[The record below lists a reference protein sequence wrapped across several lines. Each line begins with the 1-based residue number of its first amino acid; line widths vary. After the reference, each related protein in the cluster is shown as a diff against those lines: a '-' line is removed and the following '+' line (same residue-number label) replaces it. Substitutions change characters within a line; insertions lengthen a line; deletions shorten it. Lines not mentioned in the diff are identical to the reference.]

1 VPGVFVLFQ
10 RPGSLFLNKVCGS
23 QEVLKRTTASA
34 LLKGVLRMSKSP
46 WGWRP
51 TVVRRLINVV
61 QAAGLQV
68 ERIEMAPDGRL
79 IVVPRDATTIDA
91 QPTENRNEWDA

>member
-1 VPGVFVLFQ
+1 
-10 RPGSLFLNKVCGS
+10 
-23 QEVLKRTTASA
+23 
-34 LLKGVLRMSKSP
+34 MSKSP

-91 QPTENRNEWDA
+91 QPTDTRNEWDA

>member
-1 VPGVFVLFQ
+1 
-10 RPGSLFLNKVCGS
+10 
-23 QEVLKRTTASA
+23 
-34 LLKGVLRMSKSP
+34 MSKNP

-51 TVVRRLINVV
+51 AVVRRLINVV

-79 IVVPRDATTIDA
+79 IVVPRDAVTIEA
-91 QPTENRNEWDA
+91 QPADKRNEWDA

>member
-1 VPGVFVLFQ
+1 
-10 RPGSLFLNKVCGS
+10 
-23 QEVLKRTTASA
+23 
-34 LLKGVLRMSKSP
+34 MSKSP

-79 IVVPRDATTIDA
+79 IVVPSTTIDA
-91 QPTENRNEWDA
+91 QPTDKTDEWSV

>member
-1 VPGVFVLFQ
+1 
-10 RPGSLFLNKVCGS
+10 
-23 QEVLKRTTASA
+23 
-34 LLKGVLRMSKSP
+34 MSKSP

-79 IVVPRDATTIDA
+79 IGEMLPLSMLNRPTTRTSGTRDQAAAPLRQRVPR
-91 QPTENRNEWDA
+91 RSR

>member
-1 VPGVFVLFQ
+1 
-10 RPGSLFLNKVCGS
+10 
-23 QEVLKRTTASA
+23 
-34 LLKGVLRMSKSP
+34 MSKSP

-91 QPTENRNEWDA
+91 QPTRLGTSGTRDRAALKRCRVTTHVTRRRQDAGPRPAVAR